1 MAEKTFEDWQRE
13 MSESRARWLK
23 QALEYDAPNFAA
35 EIIFSDDDRTCQAV
49 RRLEG
54 KVFLL
59 ADVPK
64 LPMPD
69 CDADWCQ
76 CQYVMADPEDWSP
89 DLWAR
94 EDMTTEARKSS
105 HTALGAVLVVL
116 FLLGAIGLGLGWF

>member
-54 KVFLL
+54 KGFLL

-76 CQYVMADPEDWSP
+76 CQYVKADPEDWSP
-89 DLWAR
+89 DLWAP
-94 EDMTTEARKSS
+94 
-105 HTALGAVLVVL
+105 ALGAVLVVL
-116 FLLGAIGLGLGWF
+116 SLLGAIGLGLGWF